1 MKNFSDGLIDNDE
14 IITCKKHTQFKTR
27 VKNIPYFLPKWL
39 KNIPFGGTQNYIA
52 HKRKSSPPPRIYA
65 IMISCKNHSLFY
77 YFTNN
82 RIANGLYI
90 NTLQLVPS
98 CETIPFNNNFD
109 YKGST

>member
-77 YFTNN
+77 YFTSNG
-82 RIANGLYI
+82 IANGLLIHYSLCQAVKPSLLTI
-90 NTLQLVPS
+90 TLITRVAL
-98 CETIPFNNNFD
+98 N
-109 YKGST
+109 